1 MAEVKSITV
10 LHKGIEFKY
19 TVCPEANGV
28 GIYRLEPQDQLA
40 TGATL
45 KEACKAWLES
55 YDDIDN
61 LVVNMEL
68 WAIETGVTAELQEG
82 DAAKITAKFDEFIES
97 LSGEELFELMATD
110 NEIYIDWSVIPVCL
124 E

>member
-1 MAEVKSITV
+1 MAEVKSIIV

-28 GIYRLEPQDQLA
+28 GIYRLEPQEQLA
-40 TGATL
+40 TGVTL

-82 DAAKITAKFDEFIES
+82 DAATITAKFDEFIES
-97 LSGEELFELMATD
+97 LSGEELFELMATE